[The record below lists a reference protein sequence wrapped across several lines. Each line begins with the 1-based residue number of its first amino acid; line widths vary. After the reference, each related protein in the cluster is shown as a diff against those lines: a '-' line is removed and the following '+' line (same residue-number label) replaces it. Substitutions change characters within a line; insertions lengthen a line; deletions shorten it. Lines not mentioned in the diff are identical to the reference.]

1 VWREIALY
9 LPRRDLKA
17 LLFVPHT
24 LSRIASQLLF
34 RKLDL
39 HFEGH
44 LDDDDDDDNDNDD
57 DEQLSKS
64 RRLDGRYADIL
75 TRIIIDSGFASL
87 VRTVRIYAL
96 DTYRRLDAPTAFE
109 TGL

>member
-1 VWREIALY
+1 VWHEIALY

-44 LDDDDDDDNDNDD
+44 LDDDDNDD

>member
-1 VWREIALY
+1 MWHEIALY

-44 LDDDDDDDNDNDD
+44 LDDDDNDD

>member
-1 VWREIALY
+1 MWREIALY

-44 LDDDDDDDNDNDD
+44 LDDDD
-57 DEQLSKS
+57 EQPSKC

-87 VRTVRIYAL
+87 VRTVRICAPNT
-96 DTYRRLDAPTAFE
+96 DPRLDVPTTFE